1 MEKQRRLR
9 VTLVGREVEFGRA
22 RDAEAT
28 FKEGVILDQGL
39 KGRVDFLYRMGKERE
54 IQPEDGDQ
62 WATLTKLL
70 NLCKLSVKL

>member
-9 VTLVGREVEFGRA
+9 VTLVGREGEFGRA

-54 IQPEDGDQ
+54 IQPEDGYQ